1 MGSSSIHACLSLDSS
16 LEEDL
21 VKVTRCRIALGCFLV
36 LLIACGCKKDKPEPP
51 PPELSASLI
60 EPGEEPRQLLR
71 YTIAPGSV
79 VRSVLEVRTAST
91 TTEDLQDVF
100 GVLPGVRLDLHA
112 GPTVSLGDKGIRYV
126 LRISRATAILPEGV
140 EEDRV
145 EGVQAS
151 VQALNNMRGRFDL
164 SERGIVLDSDVPW
177 AKGQER
183 IHPRVT
189 IMLGN
194 VRSAVATVPL
204 PVEPVG
210 VGAVWEV
217 RRSIRLWSA
226 WVTQVTRYE
235 LVDYT
240 GDRFRVRVD
249 IQQSAPAQV
258 ADLNPKLEMH
268 VRTFEMEA
276 QGHAFVDLGLPMALE
291 AELESHS
298 QADIA
303 LVSPE
308 KTEPIQSVRHSVLRL
323 TTKSER

>member
-1 MGSSSIHACLSLDSS
+1 M
-16 LEEDL
+16 
-21 VKVTRCRIALGCFLV
+21 TRRRIALGACFLA
-36 LLIACGCKKDKPEPP
+36 LLMACGCKKDKATPP
-51 PPELSASLI
+51 PPELSVSLVQS
-60 EPGEEPRQLLR
+60 GDEPRQPLR
-71 YTIAPGSV
+71 YAIAPGTV

-100 GVLPGVRLDLHA
+100 GVLPGVKLDLHA
-112 GPTVSLGDKGIRYV
+112 GPTVSLGDQVIRYV
-126 LRISRATAILPEGV
+126 LRISRATSILPEGI

-145 EGVQAS
+145 EGVKGS
-151 VQALNNMRGRFDL
+151 VRALNNMRGRFDL

-235 LVDYT
+235 LVDRT
-240 GDRFRVRVD
+240 GDRFRVRIAVR
-249 IQQSAPAQV
+249 QSAPAQV

-268 VRTFEMEA
+268 VRTYEMQGE
-276 QGHAFVDLGLPMALE
+276 GHAWVDLGLPIALE

-298 QADIA
+298 EADVA

-308 KTEPIQSVRHSVLRL
+308 RTEPIRSTRQSVLRL
-323 TTKSER
+323 TTASER